1 VPIASDY
8 SLVKIIRINCLLLA
22 YVIILYSGV
31 IKMLIVALNGSP
43 NKNGNTKFLLNLVLD
58 KLKDM
63 GAETAVIE
71 IPEVLKSAKHS
82 FCVVCSNPCS
92 GVCYKDTALEEA
104 YELMRKA
111 DGLIFGSPSYFG
123 TITGQMKAFFDKTRK
138 LRGEKA
144 FYNKIAAG
152 VTVGASKYGGQE
164 TTLKALHDIML
175 VHGMTIVGDGY
186 IEDDCGHHGVSAER
200 PAENDEFAQKRALIL
215 AKRIFDACKVNS
227 K

>member
-1 VPIASDY
+1 
-8 SLVKIIRINCLLLA
+8 
-22 YVIILYSGV
+22 
-31 IKMLIVALNGSP
+31 MLIVALNGSP
-43 NKNGNTKFLLNLVLD
+43 NKNGNTKYLLNLVLD
-58 KLKDM
+58 KLKEM
-63 GAETAVIE
+63 GAETAIIE

-82 FCVVCSNPCS
+82 FCTACTNPCT
-92 GVCYKDTALEEA
+92 GVCYKDTALDEA
-104 YELMRKA
+104 YEMMRKA
-111 DGLIFGSPSYFG
+111 DGLLFGSPSYFG
-123 TITGQMKAFFDKTRK
+123 TVTGQMKAFFDKTRK

-144 FYNKIAAG
+144 FYNKVAAG

-186 IEDDCGHHGVSAER
+186 FEDDCGHHGVCAHR
-200 PAENDEFAQKRALIL
+200 PAENDEFAQNRAAIL